1 MTVSDSA
8 EEVSLDTVEEEA
20 AFSRASVLMKRMEC
34 VLLLTITSGE
44 GFVQTMKAS
53 DSSMLASNEIT
64 ASNESV
70 YMGRIGKG

>member
-1 MTVSDSA
+1 MAVSDSA
-8 EEVSLDTVEEEA
+8 EEVSVDTVEGEA
-20 AFSRASVLMKRMEC
+20 AFSGASVLMRRMEC

-53 DSSMLASNEIT
+53 DSSMLARNVII

-70 YMGRIGKG
+70 YMGLRGKG